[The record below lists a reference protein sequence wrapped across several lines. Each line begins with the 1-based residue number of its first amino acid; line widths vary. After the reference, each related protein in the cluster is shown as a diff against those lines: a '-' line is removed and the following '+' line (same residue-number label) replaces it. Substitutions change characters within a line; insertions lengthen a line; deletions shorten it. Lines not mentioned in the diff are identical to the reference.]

1 MEQIE
6 QIIEKWDEILNTVKE
21 EHEISEVSFNTWLK
35 PLSVFAV
42 ENNKLYILVPDP
54 IMRLSLFFRNR
65 QRKSNLIKQ
74 KISG

>member
-35 PLSVFAV
+35 PLCLCCR
-42 ENNKLYILVPDP
+42 E
-54 IMRLSLFFRNR
+54 
-65 QRKSNLIKQ
+65 
-74 KISG
+74 